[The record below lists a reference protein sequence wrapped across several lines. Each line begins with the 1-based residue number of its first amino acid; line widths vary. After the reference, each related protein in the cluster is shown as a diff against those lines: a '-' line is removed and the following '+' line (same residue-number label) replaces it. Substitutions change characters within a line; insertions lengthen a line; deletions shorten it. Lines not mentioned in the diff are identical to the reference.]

1 VPVAVSAS
9 SSSDETR
16 LRIRLIRGS
25 GQARVATG
33 LPVLDHLLGVLALWG
48 GFDLELETAP
58 SGGGEQEVE
67 AVGRALGRE
76 LRALLHGRGYGSATA
91 PADEALAQVVV
102 EASGT
107 PLLATNVDL
116 TGEHVAGLRTDLLAV
131 LLEELCGEAGLTL
144 HVRLLEGEEAPHV
157 LEAVFKALGL
167 ALGQACTPIRE
178 GGDR

>member
-1 VPVAVSAS
+1 MSAS
-9 SSSDETR
+9 PSSDETR
-16 LRIRLIRGS
+16 LRIRLTRGS

-33 LPVLDHLLGVLALWG
+33 LPVLDHLLGILAAWG

-58 SGGGEQEVE
+58 AGGGEREVE

-76 LRALLHGRGYGSATA
+76 FGALLEGRGYGSAAA
-91 PADEALAQVVV
+91 PADEALAQVVI
-102 EASGT
+102 ERSGT

-116 TGEHVAGLRTDLLAV
+116 TGEHVGGLRTDLLAV

-144 HVRLLEGEEAPHV
+144 HVRLLEGEDARHV

-167 ALGQACTPIRE
+167 ALAEACTPTRT
-178 GGDR
+178 GDEQ